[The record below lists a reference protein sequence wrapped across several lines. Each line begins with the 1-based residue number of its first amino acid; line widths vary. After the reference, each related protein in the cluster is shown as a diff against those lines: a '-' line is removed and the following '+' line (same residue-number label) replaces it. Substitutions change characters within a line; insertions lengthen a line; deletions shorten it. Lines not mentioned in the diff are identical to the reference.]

1 MKIFYISIIFLLFA
15 CSGDLSKKR
24 GKGGFSIIEFT
35 EKIGSEEE
43 RRRFLAEHYW
53 DNLSPED
60 TASLDAAETERLFL
74 EYVDCLSAVEHDSAH
89 LYIYRCMTAEGLG
102 RIWARRFL
110 VLADKHL
117 FNIESSRLNESLY
130 LPFAEGALSAGVL
143 AEEEEPVY
151 MRRIEVARKN
161 RPGSKATD
169 FDFRLPNGMLA
180 SLYGIRCELT
190 LVLFHDPECENC
202 CRTLYELVDNDIIRK
217 LISDGRLAAMMV
229 YTEGESGVWEKHRSE
244 TPRGWINCFDD
255 GEDIRRRML
264 YALRALPSI
273 YLMDKGKVVLLKDAK
288 PGELIRFL
296 EGYVK

>member
-1 MKIFYISIIFLLFA
+1 ML
-15 CSGDLSKKR
+15 
-24 GKGGFSIIEFT
+24 
-35 EKIGSEEE
+35 
-43 RRRFLAEHYW
+43 
-53 DNLSPED
+53 P
-60 TASLDAAETERLFL
+60 
-74 EYVDCLSAVEHDSAH
+74 
-89 LYIYRCMTAEGLG
+89 YIYRCMTAEGLG

-117 FNIESSRLNESLY
+117 FNIESSRVDESLY

-143 AEEEEPVY
+143 AEEEVPVY

-180 SLYGIRCELT
+180 SLYGIRCEFT

-229 YTEGESGVWEKHRSE
+229 YTEGETGVWEKHRSE